1 MRKTFQLLQTLVAAI
16 ALVVAVCGISFAQS
30 ARDGQSR
37 FVISAKAGGVNAV
50 TGRTGVHSK
59 GSSVWEQL
67 TIKDNLEGGDVV
79 KTDLDGRVEIL
90 LNPGSYMRVG
100 ENSEFELI
108 DNSLDN
114 LEVRLLKGTAIVEAT
129 GAEDT
134 ELQINITTPHAK
146 MAIVQRGLYRVNV
159 VPGDLTELIVRKGRV
174 LLTDPETKVKGGKKL
189 IFSSGGYSVA
199 KLTDAEKKDI
209 DSFDVWSKDR
219 AEMIAKA
226 NQRLTSRDRRLLR
239 SGFFDIWAGR
249 YGWYGSYASRFGG
262 FWLYDASLNCHTFY
276 PFYLGWGSPYG
287 VNYSNAFYKSYWFKV
302 RNSYY
307 PTRGYDPFPG
317 ASSSSSTGLG
327 SFGKGISSGA
337 SSPINRG
344 YTPKTGGSK
353 MP

>member
-1 MRKTFQLLQTLVAAI
+1 MLKTFQPLHAFVAAI
-16 ALVVAVCGISFAQS
+16 ALIAAVCGITAAQTDR
-30 ARDGQSR
+30 AGQSR

-50 TGRTGVHSK
+50 TGRIGVHSK

-67 TIKDNLEGGDVV
+67 TIRDNLEGGDVV
-79 KTDLDGRVEIL
+79 KTGLDGRVEIL

-100 ENSEFELI
+100 EDSEFELI
-108 DNSLDN
+108 DNSLDK
-114 LEVRLLKGTAIVEAT
+114 LEVRLLRGTAIVEAT

-189 IFSSGGYSVA
+189 IFSGGGGYSIA
-199 KLTDAEKKDI
+199 KLTDTEKKDI

-219 AEMIAKA
+219 AQMIAKA
-226 NQRLTSRDRRLLR
+226 NQNLTSRDRRLLR
-239 SGFFDIWAGR
+239 SGFSDLWAGR
-249 YGWYGSYASRFGG
+249 YGSYASRFGG
-262 FWLYDASLNCHTFY
+262 FWLYDSFLNCHTFF

-307 PTRGYDPFPG
+307 PMGGYDPFPSAS
-317 ASSSSSTGLG
+317 ASSPSTGFG
-327 SFGKGISSGA
+327 SFGKGMPSSA
-337 SSPINRG
+337 STPINRG
-344 YTPKTGGSK
+344 YTPKSGGSK

>member
-1 MRKTFQLLQTLVAAI
+1 MRKTFQPLHSFLAAIVLVAG
-16 ALVVAVCGISFAQS
+16 VCGISVAQT
-30 ARDGQSR
+30 ARDGQNR

-50 TGRTGVHSK
+50 TGRIGVHSK

-67 TIKDNLEGGDVV
+67 TIRDNLEGGDVV
-79 KTDLDGRVEIL
+79 KTGLDGRVEIL

-189 IFSSGGYSVA
+189 IFSGGGGYSVA

-209 DSFDVWSKDR
+209 DSFDLWSKDR
-219 AEMIAKA
+219 AEVIAKA

-239 SGFFDIWAGR
+239 SGFSDFWAGNR
-249 YGWYGSYASRFGG
+249 FASRFGG
-262 FWLYDASLNCHTFY
+262 LWLYDASLNCHTFV

-287 VNYSNAFYKSYWFKV
+287 SHYSNTFYKSYWFKV

-307 PTRGYDPFPG
+307 PMRGFDPFPG
-317 ASSSSSTGLG
+317 SASSPSAGFG
-327 SFGKGISSGA
+327 SFGKGISSSSGA

-344 YTPKTGGSK
+344 YTPKSGGSK

>member
-1 MRKTFQLLQTLVAAI
+1 MRKTFQPLHSFVAAITLVAA
-16 ALVVAVCGISFAQS
+16 VCGIGVAQS
-30 ARDGQSR
+30 ARDGQNR

-67 TIKDNLEGGDVV
+67 TIRDNLEGGDVV
-79 KTDLDGRVEIL
+79 KTGLDGRVEIL

-108 DNSLDN
+108 DNSLDK

-189 IFSSGGYSVA
+189 IFSGGGYSVA

-239 SGFFDIWAGR
+239 SGFSDLWAGR
-249 YGWYGSYASRFGG
+249 YGSYGSRFGG
-262 FWLYDASLNCHTFY
+262 FWLYDSFLNCHTFF

-307 PTRGYDPFPG
+307 PTRGYDPFPS
-317 ASSSSSTGLG
+317 ASSSSSPSTFG

-344 YTPKTGGSK
+344 YTPKAGGSK